1 MLFQSLEFICIFLPV
16 VIAGYF
22 LINRHSAGSGFVCH
36 WWLTGASLFFYGC
49 FHPLFPVLL
58 LVSGALT
65 YEISIRMRKNFDA
78 PGTVIFLRNL
88 GVVLHLLIL
97 FLYKYYDFFVGQ
109 IGSVSGLNV
118 TPLGLLLPVG
128 LSFTT
133 FQQIAFLIDT
143 KRAVLSEETG
153 ENAALLTDCTRTEYL
168 TYITF
173 FPKLVQGPITLPS
186 EFLPQLRDEGRRTFS
201 PARFTDSL
209 LLFIIGLAKKV
220 LLADTLAPIVRFG
233 YESTYYLD
241 TLSVILLLVSYA
253 FQLYF
258 DFTGYCDMAQAVA
271 GMLNIDLPDNFH
283 SPFQARSIKSLW
295 QRWHMSLSRFFT
307 RYVYIPLGG
316 SRKGRARTLVNVM
329 IVFVLSAVWHGAGW
343 TYLAWGVLEG
353 FFVVCEEWWT
363 GDNGDGSVC
372 HLVKQVTTQNRPQL
386 SPAEKRVI
394 VPVPLTHSLVTNAL
408 FCLGLIFFNAQ
419 NMTYAFTMLRRLFVP
434 LFPGFLYRIAAQL
447 QFPESYLLQQAVTRF
462 VPQYEN
468 LLQLCLW
475 LALLLLCGFIISR
488 KRAAE
493 QIAALKLTKR
503 AALAYAAL
511 FAWSLASL
519 SSVGEFIY
527 FAF

>member
-22 LINRHSAGSGFVCH
+22 LLCRGFPH
-36 WWLTGASLFFYGC
+36 RASLHRLWLTGASLFFYGC

-65 YEISIRMRKNFDA
+65 YEISIRMRKNMDA

-88 GVVLHLLIL
+88 GVALHLLIL

-109 IGSVSGLNV
+109 IGAVSGLHV

-153 ENAALLTDCTRTEYL
+153 ENAALLTDCTRTEYV

-186 EFLPQLRDEGRRTFS
+186 EFLPQLRDEERRTFS

-316 SRKGRARTLVNVM
+316 SRKGRARTLLNVM

-353 FFVVCEEWWT
+353 LFVVCEE
-363 GDNGDGSVC
+363 C
-372 HLVKQVTTQNRPQL
+372 VKKKSGIL
-386 SPAEKRVI
+386 
-394 VPVPLTHSLVTNAL
+394 TNAL

-447 QFPESYLLQQAVTRF
+447 DGSETYLLQQLVTRTA
-462 VPQYEN
+462 PQYEN

-475 LALLLLCGFIISR
+475 LALLLLSGFIISR

-503 AALAYAAL
+503 AAFCYAAL

-519 SSVGEFIY
+519 SSVGEFLY

>member
-22 LINRHSAGSGFVCH
+22 LINRHSTGGGFLCH

-78 PGTVIFLRNL
+78 PGTVIFWRNL
-88 GVVLHLLIL
+88 GVVLHLGIL
-97 FLYKYYDFFVGQ
+97 FLYKYYDFFAGQ
-109 IGSVSGLNV
+109 IGAVTGLKV
-118 TPLGLLLPVG
+118 TALGLLLPIG

-143 KRAVLSEETG
+143 KRAVLNEEQG
-153 ENAALLTDCTRTEYL
+153 LPVTDCTLTEYL

-173 FPKLVQGPITLPS
+173 FPKLVQGPITLPA
-186 EFLPQLRDEGRRTFS
+186 EFLPQLRDETRRRFS
-201 PARFTDSL
+201 PDAFTDGA

-220 LLADTLAPIVRFG
+220 LLADTLSGIVRFG

-258 DFTGYCDMAQAVA
+258 DFTGYCDMAQGVA
-271 GMLNIDLPDNFH
+271 RMLNFDLPDNFH

-353 FFVVCEEWWT
+353 LFVVCETVGESWGT
-363 GDNGDGSVC
+363 GTMTHFSSSVER
-372 HLVKQVTTQNRPQL
+372 TGMPM
-386 SPAEKRVI
+386 EKRVI
-394 VPVPLTHSLVTNAL
+394 VPVPADSPVKRVTSVLVTNAL
-408 FCLGLIFFNAQ
+408 FCAGLIFFNAQ
-419 NMTYAFTMLRRLFVP
+419 DMTHAFVMIRRLFVP

-447 QFPESYLLQQAVTRF
+447 QFPESYLLQQAVTRL

-475 LALLLLCGFIISR
+475 LALLLLSGFIISR

-519 SSVGEFIY
+519 SSVGEFLY